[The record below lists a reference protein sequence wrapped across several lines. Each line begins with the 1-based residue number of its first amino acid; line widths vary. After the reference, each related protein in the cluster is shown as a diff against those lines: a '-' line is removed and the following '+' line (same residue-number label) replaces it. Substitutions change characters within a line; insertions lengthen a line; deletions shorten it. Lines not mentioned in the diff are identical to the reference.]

1 MHSTPASRTLKKM
14 LNKAGSE
21 IEQWGVPLVTGH
33 WTRCLFTMA
42 LSSTAEPVH
51 HQEKHLYAYLKVG
64 QLV

>member
-1 MHSTPASRTLKKM
+1 M
-14 LNKAGSE
+14 LNKTGSE

-33 WTRCLFTMA
+33 WTWCLFTMA